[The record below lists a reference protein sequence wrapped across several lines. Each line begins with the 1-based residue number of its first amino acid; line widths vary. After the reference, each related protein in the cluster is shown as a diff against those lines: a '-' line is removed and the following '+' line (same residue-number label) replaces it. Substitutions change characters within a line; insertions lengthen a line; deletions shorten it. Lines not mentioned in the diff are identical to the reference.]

1 MPLLEKSVGD
11 RAGQYSIRI
20 SEQWRLCFEWKD
32 GNAYG
37 VEIVAY
43 HA

>member
-1 MPLLEKSVGD
+1 MPLLEKLVGD

-20 SEQWRLCFEWKD
+20 NEKWRIWFEGKD

-37 VEIVAY
+37 VEIVDY